1 MAMTLVDVLAL
12 DAVKRAEPD
21 VVSAARH
28 LDRVVRWVHIGEA
41 PDIYD
46 FLQGGELLLMV
57 GMAFAE
63 RLDND
68 RAQREYIRGLAA
80 GGLSGLMLELGRV
93 FDEVPTA
100 MVDEAERVGLPVIV
114 LRRRTRYVEI
124 TQDVHSAI
132 INHHYALLSK
142 AEQVGRDFTQLVMSG
157 AGVRRI
163 LQQLAS
169 IVCNPVM
176 LEDSAHQIID
186 VAAHEAPLD
195 DLLEGWDAHSRTG
208 HDGHPAA
215 GVMTSTGERPCVWIS
230 IVMRGELWGRIHIVE
245 LDTPIDEIDALAL
258 DRAAAA
264 LGMSLLAERDSLHV
278 AEHARSALIA
288 DILEQHGS
296 AQQVLQRA
304 RALGADLAGKR
315 LAVASVDLTEL
326 AAGGAELSAAECQ
339 EVRVQAVSRLRD
351 AVHRAGGA
359 CLAALEGNRVLAIVG
374 VPERRPIR
382 EDLDAIGRDF
392 YERMRGIPGSGAVIG
407 VSDPTRLED
416 VRRAIDEARGAARSG
431 ARMGA
436 YGRVCHHA
444 DLGVNELLV
453 QLADGPMLAR
463 FVEAQLQPL
472 LDHDARRT
480 VRLLPTLRA
489 YLDTGGSKAESA
501 RALHLGRRSLYHRLE
516 RISRLLGHDL
526 DNPDA
531 RLRLTL
537 ALRGLELLQQ
547 DKLRRAA
554 DG

>member
-12 DAVKRAEPD
+12 DAVKRAEPE

-41 PDIYD
+41 PDIYR

-63 RLDND
+63 RLDNET
-68 RAQREYIRGLAA
+68 AQREYIRGLAA

-93 FDEVPTA
+93 FDEVPA
-100 MVDEAERVGLPVIV
+100 AIVQEAERVGLPVIV
-114 LRRRTRYVEI
+114 LHRRTRYVEI
-124 TQDVHSAI
+124 TQHVHSTI

-169 IVCNPVM
+169 IVDNPVV

-186 VAAHEAPLD
+186 VAPFDSPLAE
-195 DLLEGWDAHSRTG
+195 LLEGWEAHSRSE
-208 HDGHPAA
+208 HDGEPAA
-215 GVMTSTGERPCVWIS
+215 GVQSARGERPCVWIS
-230 IVMRGELWGRIHIVE
+230 IVMRGEVWGRIHVLE

-264 LGMSLLAERDSLHV
+264 LGLSLLAERDSLQL

-296 AQQVLQRA
+296 AQQVLHRA
-304 RALGADLAGKR
+304 RALGADLSGKR
-315 LAVASVDLTEL
+315 LAAMAVDLIEL
-326 AAGGAELSAAECQ
+326 TAGGGELTEAECQ
-339 EVRVQAVSRLRD
+339 EVRVQSVTRLRD
-351 AVHRAGGA
+351 AVQRAGGA
-359 CLAALEGNRVLAIVG
+359 CLAALEGNRVLAVVG
-374 VPERRPIR
+374 VPEQRPIR
-382 EDLDAIGRDF
+382 EDLDAIGRDYF
-392 YERMRGIPGSGAVIG
+392 ESMERVRGSGAVIG
-407 VSDPTRLED
+407 VSGSTRLD
-416 VRRAIDEARGAARSG
+416 ALPRAIDEARSAARSG
-431 ARMGA
+431 ARMRVD
-436 YGRVCHHA
+436 GRVCHYG

-480 VRLLPTLRA
+480 VRLLPTLRT
-489 YLDTGGSKAESA
+489 YIDHGGSKAESA
-501 RALHLGRRSLYHRLE
+501 RALHLGRRSLYHRLD

-537 ALRGLELLQQ
+537 ALRGLDLLQQ
-547 DKLRRAA
+547 DTLRKRR
-554 DG
+554 